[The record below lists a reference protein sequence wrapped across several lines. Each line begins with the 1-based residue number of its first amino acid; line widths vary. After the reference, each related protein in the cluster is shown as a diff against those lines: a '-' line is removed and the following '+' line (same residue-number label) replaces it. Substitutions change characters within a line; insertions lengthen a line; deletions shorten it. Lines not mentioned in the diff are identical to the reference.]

1 MAKVTYT
8 ERLPDLLMHKVSHGS
23 QIDRQFPTGLP
34 VEVDGRIDVAHYMTS
49 GGFKV
54 EISKAEAAF
63 YMLHKDEFHLSKMK
77 DVDIA
82 AMSST
87 SVKKIRELA
96 KKIKVK
102 RDKPV
107 TAKKTDEEYYA
118 DVEAAL
124 EDDESD
130 AEAALADD
138 KVVGGA

>member
-8 ERLPDLLMHKVSHGS
+8 ERLPDLLAHKVSHGS
-23 QIDRQFPTGLP
+23 QIERQFPTGLP
-34 VEVDGRIDVAHYMTS
+34 VEVDGRIDVAHYMMS
-49 GGFKV
+49 GGFQV

-63 YMLHKDEFHLSKMK
+63 YLLHKKEFHLTKMK
-77 DVDIA
+77 DADIA

-87 SVKKIRELA
+87 ALAKVKELV
-96 KKIKVK
+96 KKIKVS

-124 EDDESD
+124 
-130 AEAALADD
+130 ADD